1 LKALESLLRKVRGRK
16 VKASMGLR
24 VFNTLTK
31 QVEEFLPIRKGKVNM
46 YVCGPTVY
54 DYIHIGNARSFV
66 AFDIIRRYLEYKG
79 YKVTYVSNLTDVDDK
94 TIRRAQKM
102 RITLQKLGEKYSDA
116 YFEDIAKLGIRKP
129 DINPRATQHIG
140 EIINLVQTL
149 IDKGYAYVVDG
160 DVYYDVSRFEDYG
173 KLSGAKTEALK
184 AGARI
189 EIDPRKRNPADF
201 SLWKKQKLGESAWD
215 SPWGKGRPGWHI
227 ECSAMSM
234 KYLGETFDF
243 HTGGKDLIFPHHE
256 NEIAQSEA
264 ATGKPFAKYW
274 LHNEWLTVN
283 GEKMSKS
290 LGNFITARDAIE
302 KYGSWVV
309 RFFLAST
316 HYRSPIDF
324 NDVNLKQAKRRL
336 ERLLDAIEEMN
347 ALKETEEKD
356 ADSEALLQQAE
367 RVKQRFEEAMD
378 DDFNTALAISALFDL
393 VKEINQ
399 YVETHAEIETE
410 TKRKVNDIMKRL
422 VEDVLGVAIERRKP
436 ESAKLVEDLMNL
448 VIDIRQQMRERKDW
462 KTADEI
468 REKLEDIG
476 FVIEDVPEGTK
487 WKIKRKKV

>member
-1 LKALESLLRKVRGRK
+1 
-16 VKASMGLR
+16 MTLR

-31 QVEEFLPIRKGKVNM
+31 RVEEFVPIFKGKVRM

-79 YKVTYVSNLTDVDDK
+79 YDVTYVSNLTDVDDK
-94 TIRRAQKM
+94 TIRRAQEM
-102 RITLQKLGEKYSDA
+102 RISLQQLGEKFSDA
-116 YFEDIAKLGIRKP
+116 YFEDIAKLGIKKP
-129 DINPRATQHIG
+129 DINPRATQHIE
-140 EIINLVQTL
+140 EIINLIQTM
-149 IDKGYAYVVDG
+149 IDKGNAYVVDG
-160 DVYYDVSRFEDYG
+160 DVYYDVSGFEDYG
-173 KLSGAKTEALK
+173 KLSGAKTQALK

-201 SLWKKQKLGESAWD
+201 ALWKKQKPGESAWE

-234 KYLGETFDF
+234 KYLGETFDV

-302 KYGSWVV
+302 KYGSQVV

-324 NDVNLKQAKRRL
+324 NDANLKQAKRRL
-336 ERLLDAIEEMN
+336 KRLLDAIEKLN
-347 ALKETEEKD
+347 ALEETEEGD
-356 ADSEALLQQAE
+356 ADSEVLLQQAE
-367 RVKQRFEEAMD
+367 RVKERFEEAMD

-393 VKEINQ
+393 VKEINR
-399 YVETHAEIETE
+399 YVETHTEIETE
-410 TKRKVNDIMKRL
+410 TKGKVNGIMKEL
-422 VEDVLGVAIERRKP
+422 VEGVLGITIERREP
-436 ESAKLVEDLMNL
+436 ESAKHVEDLMNL
-448 VIDIRQQMRERKDW
+448 AIGIRQQMRERKDW

-468 REKLEDIG
+468 RKKLHEIG
-476 FVIEDVPEGTK
+476 FIIEDVPEGTK
-487 WKIKRKKV
+487 WKIKRRKL

>member
-1 LKALESLLRKVRGRK
+1 MA
-16 VKASMGLR
+16 LR

-31 QVEEFLPIRKGKVNM
+31 RVEEFVPIRRGKVSM

-94 TIRRAQKM
+94 TIRRAQEM
-102 RITLQKLGEKYSDA
+102 GISLQQLGEKYSDA
-116 YFEDIAKLGIRKP
+116 YFEDIAKLGIKKP
-129 DINPRATQHIG
+129 DINPRATQHI
-140 EIINLVQTL
+140 EDIINLIQTL

-160 DVYYDVSRFEDYG
+160 DVYYDVSRFEGYG

-201 SLWKKQKLGESAWD
+201 ALWKKQKPGEPAWD
-215 SPWGKGRPGWHI
+215 SPWGRGRPGWHI

-234 KYLGETFDF
+234 KYLGETFDV

-290 LGNFITARDAIE
+290 LGNFITAREAME
-302 KYGSWVV
+302 KYGSRVL

-324 NDVNLKQAKRRL
+324 NDVNLRQAKRRL
-336 ERLLDAIEEMN
+336 GRLLDAVEKLN
-347 ALKETEEKD
+347 ALKETEERD

-367 RVKQRFEEAMD
+367 RVKQRFEGAMD

-393 VKEINQ
+393 VKEINR

-410 TKRKVNDIMKRL
+410 TKREVNGIIKRL
-422 VEDVLGVAIERRKP
+422 VEDVLGIPMERRKP
-436 ESAKLVEDLMNL
+436 ESPKLIEDLMNL
-448 VIDIRQQMRERKDW
+448 VIGIRQQMRERKDW

-468 REKLEDIG
+468 REKLQTLG
-476 FVIEDVPEGTK
+476 FIIEDTPEGTR
-487 WKIKRKKV
+487 WKIRQNVG

>member
-1 LKALESLLRKVRGRK
+1 
-16 VKASMGLR
+16 MTLR

-31 QVEEFLPIRKGKVNM
+31 RVEEFVPIFKGKVRM

-79 YKVTYVSNLTDVDDK
+79 YDVTYVSNLTDVDDK
-94 TIRRAQKM
+94 TIRRAQEM
-102 RITLQKLGEKYSDA
+102 RISLQQLGEKFSDA
-116 YFEDIAKLGIRKP
+116 YFEDIAKLGIKKP
-129 DINPRATQHIG
+129 DINPRATQHIE
-140 EIINLVQTL
+140 EIINLIQTM
-149 IDKGYAYVVDG
+149 IDKGNAYVVDG
-160 DVYYDVSRFEDYG
+160 DVYYDVSGFEDYG
-173 KLSGAKTEALK
+173 KLSGAKTQALK

-201 SLWKKQKLGESAWD
+201 ALWKKQKPGESAWE

-234 KYLGETFDF
+234 KYLGETFDV

-302 KYGSWVV
+302 KYGSQVV

-324 NDVNLKQAKRRL
+324 NDANLKQAKRRL
-336 ERLLDAIEEMN
+336 KRLLDAIEKLN
-347 ALKETEEKD
+347 ALEETEEGD
-356 ADSEALLQQAE
+356 ADSEVLLQQAE
-367 RVKQRFEEAMD
+367 RVKERFVEAMD

-393 VKEINQ
+393 VKEINR
-399 YVETHAEIETE
+399 YVEIHTEIETE
-410 TKRKVNDIMKRL
+410 TKGKVNGIMKEL
-422 VEDVLGVAIERRKP
+422 VEGVLGITIERREP
-436 ESAKLVEDLMNL
+436 ESAKHVEDLMNL
-448 VIDIRQQMRERKDW
+448 AIGIRQQMRERKDW
-462 KTADEI
+462 KTSDEI
-468 REKLEDIG
+468 RKKLHEIG
-476 FVIEDVPEGTK
+476 FIIEDVPEGTK
-487 WKIKRKKV
+487 WKIKRRKL

>member
-1 LKALESLLRKVRGRK
+1 
-16 VKASMGLR
+16 VKATVGLR

-31 QVEEFLPIRKGKVNM
+31 QLEEFVPIHKGKVTM

-79 YKVTYVSNLTDVDDK
+79 YNVTYVSNLTDVDDK
-94 TIRRAQKM
+94 TIRRAQEM
-102 RITLQKLGEKYSDA
+102 EISLQQLGEKYSDA
-116 YFEDIAKLGIRKP
+116 YFEDIAKLGIKKP
-129 DINPRATQHIG
+129 DINPRATQHIQ

-173 KLSGAKTEALK
+173 KLSEAKTEALK

-201 SLWKKQKLGESAWD
+201 SLWKKQKLGEPAWD

-274 LHNEWLTVN
+274 LHNEWLTIN

-290 LGNFITARDAIE
+290 LGNFITAREAIE

-336 ERLLDAIEEMN
+336 ERLLDAIEKLN

-356 ADSEALLQQAE
+356 VDSEALLQQAE

-399 YVETHAEIETE
+399 YVETHAEIETQ
-410 TKRKVNDIMKRL
+410 TKRKVNEIVKRL
-422 VEDVLGVAIERRKP
+422 VEGVLGITIEGWKP

-448 VIDIRQQMRERKDW
+448 VVSIRQQMRERKDW

-476 FVIEDVPEGTK
+476 FVIEDVPEGTR
-487 WKIKRKKV
+487 WKTTRRKV

>member
-1 LKALESLLRKVRGRK
+1 MALK
-16 VKASMGLR
+16 

-31 QVEEFLPIRKGKVNM
+31 RVEEFLPIRKGKVSM

-94 TIRRAQKM
+94 TIRRAKEM
-102 RITLQKLGEKYSDA
+102 RISLQQLGEKYSDA
-116 YFEDIAKLGIRKP
+116 YFEDIAKLDIKKP
-129 DINPRATQHIG
+129 DINPRATQHIE
-140 EIINLVQTL
+140 EIINFIQTL
-149 IDKGYAYVVDG
+149 IDKEYAYVVDG

-173 KLSGAKTEALK
+173 KLSGAKTEALR

-201 SLWKKQKLGESAWD
+201 ALWKKQKLGEPAWD
-215 SPWGKGRPGWHI
+215 SPWGEGRPGWHI
-227 ECSAMSM
+227 ECSVMSM
-234 KYLGETFDF
+234 RYLGETFDV

-256 NEIAQSEA
+256 NEVAQSEA

-290 LGNFITARDAIE
+290 LGNFITAREAIE
-302 KYGSWVV
+302 KYGSRVV

-324 NDVNLKQAKRRL
+324 NDVDLKQAKRRL
-336 ERLLDAIEEMN
+336 ERLVDAIEKLN

-393 VKEINQ
+393 VKEINR
-399 YVETHAEIETE
+399 YVETHTEIEAQI
-410 TKRKVNDIMKRL
+410 KRNVSEIMKRL
-422 VEDVLGVAIERRKP
+422 VQDVLGITIERRRP
-436 ESAKLVEDLMNL
+436 ESAKLVEDLMDL
-448 VIDIRQQMRERKDW
+448 VIEIRQQMRERKDW

-468 REKLEDIG
+468 REKLQDIG
-476 FVIEDVPEGTK
+476 FVIEDVREGTK
-487 WKIKRKKV
+487 WKIKRRKV